1 MADDEDRDRL
11 LAAFTSLLRDEEV
24 IKKAERLMEAMD
36 QGLLMDTP
44 FLRRIRTE
52 SEARGEVRGEVRGE
66 AKGRAEGRI
75 EELRQIILDV
85 LATRLAPSLAAY
97 RRIEVRVA
105 AINEIELLRGLVQ
118 AAVSAANTAE
128 FERTLGG

>member
-1 MADDEDRDRL
+1 
-11 LAAFTSLLRDEEV
+11 
-24 IKKAERLMEAMD
+24 MEAMD

-52 SEARGEVRGEVRGE
+52 SEARGEIRGEARGEVSGE

-105 AINEIELLRGLVQ
+105 AINEIERLRSLVQ